1 MTHPFINDALPD
13 DPVEAYALLQ
23 RVVLEK
29 TTAGDFW
36 GAGGALELE
45 TVLINAGLESG
56 RLKRREQYGSQ
67 RSSTYYAASGNAL
80 MRARYAHDP
89 FTWAWWICRGVHA
102 LTMASWHSFRFRNRW
117 KGELLMN
124 VDQLDVRAAVLAKT
138 FRRKQALFCVG
149 LALAKKEKGE
159 LPVENEALLLSRKA
173 QLVKDTG
180 AAHKL
185 HQEAYALTKVSPV
198 TRVRVIRAYAAFMK
212 KCGEDN
218 EARKLTDAARSIATK
233 SNLGDQALKIA

>member
-1 MTHPFINDALPD
+1 MTHPFVKSALPD
-13 DPVEAYALLQ
+13 DPGEAFVFLQ
-23 RVVLEK
+23 RVVREK
-29 TTAGDFW
+29 TIAGDFW

-45 TVLINAGLESG
+45 TVLVNAGVESK
-56 RLKRREQYGSQ
+56 RLKIPEQHGSQ

-89 FTWAWWICRGVHA
+89 FTAAWWICRGVHA

-117 KGELLMN
+117 KGEVLMN

-138 FRRKQALFCVG
+138 FRRKGALYCIE

-159 LPVENEALLLSRKA
+159 LPVESEALLLSRKA

-185 HQEAYALTKVSPV
+185 HQEAYALAEVSPM

-218 EARKLTDAARSIATK
+218 EARKLIDAAVSIARK
-233 SNLGDQALKIA
+233 SNLGDQILKTA